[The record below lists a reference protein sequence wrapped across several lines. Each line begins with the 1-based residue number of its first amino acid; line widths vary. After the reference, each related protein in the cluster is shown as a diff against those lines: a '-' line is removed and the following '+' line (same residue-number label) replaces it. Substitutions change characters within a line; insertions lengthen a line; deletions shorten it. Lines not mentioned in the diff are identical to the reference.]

1 MDFEQRQTACTTI
14 WRDVVSEVD
23 LADEPALPFAACAGN
38 RLTTAVWTMPEFTA
52 ELPRYIVIEGP
63 IGVGKTTLVTRLAER
78 YNARTV
84 LEIFEENPF
93 LANFYKDRSR
103 YAFQTEMFFL
113 LSRYR
118 QQEEFAQTDLFSRL
132 SVSDYLFVKCRLFAS
147 LTLSDHELTLYD
159 RMYSILTAQIP
170 VPDVVVHLNA
180 PLETLLERIDR
191 RGRSY
196 EKDMDPLYIDRL
208 RRMYH
213 NYFSHYDATPLIE
226 IDTSDTDFSRDD
238 QAVENLMSQI
248 HQVYRASLTPSAAV
262 RF

>member
-1 MDFEQRQTACTTI
+1 
-14 WRDVVSEVD
+14 
-23 LADEPALPFAACAGN
+23 
-38 RLTTAVWTMPEFTA
+38 MPETTA

-78 YNARTV
+78 LRARTV

-118 QQEEFAQTDLFSRL
+118 QQEEFAQTDLFSRI

-147 LTLSDHELTLYD
+147 LTLSDHELVLYD
-159 RMYSILTAQIP
+159 RMYSILTAQTP
-170 VPDVVVHLNA
+170 TPDVVVHLHA
-180 PLETLLERIDR
+180 PLDSLLKRIAS

-196 EKDMDPLYIDRL
+196 EVDMDPLYIDRL

-213 NYFSHYDATPLIE
+213 NYFGHYDQTPLVE
-226 IDTSDTDFSRDD
+226 IDTQDVDFSRDEQAIDELLD
-238 QAVENLMSQI
+238 QVCKA
-248 HQVYRASLTPSAAV
+248 YTAAKTPVATV
-262 RF
+262 TF